1 MVYVN
6 LSKLL
11 QLVVAVTGCP
21 YEVPKRE
28 EKLIAAYLGL
38 TASSEHQVSV
48 AVDPKFERIREISI
62 DEEKMDI
69 RKLILTDIINQY
81 TESKLD
87 VPKKNEKV
95 YLISPLSSCLF
106 CDGNMVVVKSRH
118 GGKKAVVYTTTGGVN
133 AFAYMKHCSKCCA
146 CAFPSYIETVTEP
159 ELKRKYLN
167 NNLFTCYSRFSFI
180 VEKYNRLFKNIPLLK
195 KRLIDAYLIYAI
207 NTRLGGIQFPV
218 VRDKFRNINIEDTCK
233 FLYPQLRSSVD
244 SKWKRHQCSLCSTR
258 IGNC

>member
-28 EKLIAAYLGL
+28 EKLIAAYLGF
-38 TASSEHQVSV
+38 TASTEHQVSV

-62 DEEKMDI
+62 DDEKMDI

-167 NNLFTCYSRFSFI
+167 NSMLSYFSITSETYFECSFLDVVTEDLFTCYS
-180 VEKYNRLFKNIPLLK
+180 
-195 KRLIDAYLIYAI
+195 
-207 NTRLGGIQFPV
+207 
-218 VRDKFRNINIEDTCK
+218 
-233 FLYPQLRSSVD
+233 
-244 SKWKRHQCSLCSTR
+244 
-258 IGNC
+258 